1 MYSPNKSSSRRFGV
15 VIPMVM
21 LVLMSLLVFT
31 AMAVDLGHVYVVHGQ
46 MQHAVDAT
54 ALAGA
59 TGLKEGEP
67 RASWLANDF
76 AGRNDVDGQM
86 LSSHE
91 LTVIVGNW
99 EGTARAFFPLTGLET
114 VAPNAVRITGR
125 YPNLPLVFA
134 PVIGINFS
142 NVSKQ
147 ATASGGSGQCAGIW
161 GLEEISGN
169 GNLVTDSY
177 DSRIGPYGDEN
188 IFSNGDICSCQ
199 NIGLVGDVEIHG
211 DAMYGQGFAFDT
223 SGGALEV
230 WGTAAPMSCGI
241 VPPVIDMD
249 EAMVTND
256 NDLIGLTDDGR
267 NPFVGGSEDLRLTGT
282 DNLTLDPG
290 TYYFTSIRLLGLST
304 LTVDGPTII
313 YVSGTADLTGG
324 GVINLTGDPA
334 NLIIYATGTDMHIRG
349 GSGFYGT
356 VVAPDTDI
364 SISGTPDF
372 YGAIMGRTVDL
383 SGNTNIHIDEAIV
396 SDIFGLDSVTVAL
409 VE

>member
-1 MYSPNKSSSRRFGV
+1 MYALNKSGLRRPGV

-59 TGLKEGEP
+59 TGLRDGETT
-67 RASWLANDF
+67 ASSLANEF
-76 AGRNDVDGQM
+76 AGLNEVDGEM

-91 LTVIVGNW
+91 LTVTVGNW
-99 EGTARAFFPLTGLET
+99 EGTAKAFFPLTGAET
-114 VAPNAVRITGR
+114 VAPNAVRILGG
-125 YPNLPLVFA
+125 YPDLPLVFA
-134 PVIGINFS
+134 SVIGISSS

-147 ATASGGSGQCAGIW
+147 AIASGGGGQCAGLW
-161 GLEEISGN
+161 GLEGIDGN
-169 GNLVTDSY
+169 GNIVTDSY
-177 DSRIGPYGDEN
+177 DSRIGPYGDDN
-188 IFSNGDICSCQ
+188 IYSNGDVCSCQ
-199 NIGLVGDVEIHG
+199 DIGLVGDVEIHG

-230 WGTAAPMSCGI
+230 WGTAAPMNCGI

-249 EAMVTND
+249 EAMDTND

-267 NPFVGGSEDLRLTGT
+267 SPFVGGTENLRLSGT

-290 TYYFTSIRLLGLST
+290 TYYFSSVRLTGMST
-304 LTVDGPTII
+304 LTVYGPTVI
-313 YVSGTADLTGG
+313 YISGIADLTGG
-324 GVINLTGDPA
+324 GVINTSADPA
-334 NLIIYATGTDMHIRG
+334 NLIIYSTGVDMHIRG
-349 GSGFYGT
+349 ESGFHGT
-356 VVAPDTDI
+356 VVAPNTDV

-372 YGAIMGRTVDL
+372 YGAIMGKTLDL
-383 SGNTNIHIDEAIV
+383 SGNTNVHVDEAMI
-396 SDIFGLDSVTVAL
+396 SDIFGLDSGTGSL